1 MEDNKKT
8 KNTDRVDF
16 KQGQSQHQRWDD
28 IARMMPDILPA
39 ASTQYYRQR
48 EIALIQHH
56 FGALRGKKI
65 LKLDLWNEAVNTRIL
80 NWMDF
85 QGADTYGMDISH
97 ITAYRAR
104 LNSLSSNERLRIL
117 QSDIRS
123 IPFENNYFDFVYTMG
138 TIEHVEEYEIV
149 VQEIQR
155 VLKTGGRAIIGVPH
169 KWDIFLRPLMVKLLD
184 LFGKYLYA
192 PEKSMAASEL
202 KRIVE
207 RSDLRV
213 LCRTGLLLMPGFI
226 RMADLYFYT
235 RRIPLH
241 KLTPLLLWPF
251 EQFESRWEWTRKLG
265 YLLVVIA
272 EKADC

>member
-1 MEDNKKT
+1 MYFEQG
-8 KNTDRVDF
+8 R
-16 KQGQSQHQRWDD
+16 KQRQQWDD
-28 IARMMPDILPA
+28 VARVMPDILPA

-48 EIALIQHH
+48 EIALIQQH

-80 NWMDF
+80 NWMDG
-85 QGADTYGMDISH
+85 QGAETYGLDISH
-97 ITAYRAR
+97 ITASRAQ
-104 LNSLSSNERLRIL
+104 LNSISSNGRLRIL

-123 IPFENNYFDFVYTMG
+123 IPFANNSFDFVYTMG

-155 VLKTGGRAIIGVPH
+155 VLKTGGRTIIGVPH
-169 KWDIFLRPLMVKLLD
+169 KWDVFFRPLLVKALD

-192 PEKSMAASEL
+192 PEKAMAASEL

-213 LCRTGLLLMPGFI
+213 RCRTGLLLMPGLI

-235 RRIPLH
+235 RGIPFY
-241 KLTPLLLWPF
+241 KLSPLLLWPF

-272 EKADC
+272 EKSDG

>member
-1 MEDNKKT
+1 MK
-8 KNTDRVDF
+8 F
-16 KQGQSQHQRWDD
+16 QQGQSQGQRWDD

-48 EIALIQHH
+48 EIALIQQH
-56 FGALRGKKI
+56 FGTLRGKKI

-97 ITAYRAR
+97 ITASRAQR
-104 LNSLSSNERLRIL
+104 NSINSNGRLRIL
-117 QSDIRS
+117 QSDIRF
-123 IPFENNYFDFVYTMG
+123 IPFADNSFDFVYTMG
-138 TIEHVEEYEIV
+138 TIEHVKEYEIV

-155 VLKTGGRAIIGVPH
+155 VLKTGGKAIIGVPH
-169 KWDIFLRPLMVKLLD
+169 KWDIFLRPLLVNVLD

-192 PEKSMAASEL
+192 PETSMAASKL

-213 LCRTGLLLMPGFI
+213 LYRTGLLLMPGFI

-235 RRIPLH
+235 RGIPLH

-251 EQFESRWEWTRKLG
+251 EQFESRLEWIRKLG

-272 EKADC
+272 EKSDN

>member
-1 MEDNKKT
+1 MKNNPESKT
-8 KNTDRVDF
+8 PDHTHF
-16 KQGQSQHQRWDD
+16 GQEQEQRRHWDSLS
-28 IARMMPDILPA
+28 RMMPDILPA

-48 EIALIQHH
+48 EIALIQQH
-56 FGALRGKKI
+56 FGTLRGKKI

-97 ITAYRAR
+97 ITASRAQR
-104 LNSLSSNERLRIL
+104 NSINSHGRLRIL
-117 QSDIRS
+117 QSDIRF
-123 IPFENNYFDFVYTMG
+123 IPFADNSFDFVYTMG

-169 KWDIFLRPLMVKLLD
+169 KWDIFLRPLLVNVLD

-192 PEKSMAASEL
+192 PETSMAASEL

-207 RSDLRV
+207 RSGLRV

-241 KLTPLLLWPF
+241 KITPLLLWPF
-251 EQFESRWEWTRKLG
+251 EQFESRLEWIRKLG

-272 EKADC
+272 EKSDN